1 MCGRRV
7 GKNFLDVTQH
17 WSGAVMCPVCCAA
30 VRPLAIMLCADRVR
44 IVHTPFMCDDQTGSP
59 DPRIDLVCI
68 TSSPHGEVE
77 AF

>member
-1 MCGRRV
+1 M
-7 GKNFLDVTQH
+7 T
-17 WSGAVMCPVCCAA
+17 
-30 VRPLAIMLCADRVR
+30 
-44 IVHTPFMCDDQTGSP
+44 QTGSP